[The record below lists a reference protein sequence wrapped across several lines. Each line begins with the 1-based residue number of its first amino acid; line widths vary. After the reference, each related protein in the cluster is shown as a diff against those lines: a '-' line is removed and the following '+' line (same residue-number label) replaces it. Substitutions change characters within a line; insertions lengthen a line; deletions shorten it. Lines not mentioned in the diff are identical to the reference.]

1 MKKAIAYLSIILI
14 SFYSCFKSPE
24 PIPPRIYVE
33 PETETLNISVIH
45 PVTFYIRAKSDEDL
59 KSFAVQTTPFIYAFD
74 TTFGSFVHSF
84 TKTITIRL
92 PSELSQVPDDSLI
105 QVQFIL
111 KDYYNTKIV
120 TKFLHIVE
128 PYPELYEDTVVLY
141 FPRSPSFYDT
151 QDRTTK
157 DSTAQRGSFDLVYAF
172 SSDDGITI
180 ASPDAYWLESVFA
193 SNARSYSA
201 SGQRHTKINYSNV
214 EFNDMD
220 DRFMYYLNVNPH
232 YIESNQAYGI
242 GVEALTLNSV
252 FVFQTQD
259 NIKGAGKII
268 GATADSIILAIKFQ
282 KWAVDTSGQKQ

>member
-1 MKKAIAYLSIILI
+1 MKKTIIFSILVLI
-14 SFYSCFKSPE
+14 FISSCFKTPE
-24 PIPPRIYVE
+24 PIPPRLYIE
-33 PETETLNISVIH
+33 PEAETLNISVIH

-59 KSFAVQTTPFIYAFD
+59 KSFSVTTSPFIYAFD
-74 TTFGSFVHSF
+74 TTFGNFVHSF
-84 TKTITIRL
+84 TKTITIHL
-92 PSELSQVPDDSLI
+92 PSELSQVPEDSLI
-105 QVQFIL
+105 TVQFIL

-120 TKFLHIVE
+120 TKFLHIVA
-128 PYPELYEDTVVLY
+128 PYPELFEDTIVLY

-151 QDRTTK
+151 QERTTR

-172 SSDDGITI
+172 STDDGITI
-180 ASPDAYWLESVFA
+180 ASPDAFWLESVFA
-193 SNARSYSA
+193 ANSRSYSA

-220 DRFMYYLNVNPH
+220 KRFMYYLTVNPH

-259 NIKGAGKII
+259 NIKGAGKLI
-268 GATADSIILAIKFQ
+268 GATSDSITLAIKFQ
-282 KWAVDTSGQKQ
+282 KWAADTSGQR